1 MSSESQLHDN
11 QALQIKYL
19 ENITAKV
26 DKIQTDMAE
35 TRERVIKIEA
45 KGYNNRIVSLE
56 DKVSKMNDD
65 MVALKTRGAIVASAL
80 TVIVGIA
87 SAVITASITSSM

>member
-1 MSSESQLHDN
+1 MEVV
-11 QALQIKYL
+11 LQIKYL